1 MASSKPSF
9 KACRD
14 FMHINILTK
23 IQKYCSKFQNCD
35 LRKFHDLQ
43 KIRNFCPPE
52 NVKFILINKSFN
64 VSRD

>member
-1 MASSKPSF
+1 
-9 KACRD
+9 
-14 FMHINILTK
+14 MHIIILTK
-23 IQKYCSKFQNCD
+23 IQKNCSKFQNCD

-43 KIRNFCPPE
+43 KIRNFCPPK